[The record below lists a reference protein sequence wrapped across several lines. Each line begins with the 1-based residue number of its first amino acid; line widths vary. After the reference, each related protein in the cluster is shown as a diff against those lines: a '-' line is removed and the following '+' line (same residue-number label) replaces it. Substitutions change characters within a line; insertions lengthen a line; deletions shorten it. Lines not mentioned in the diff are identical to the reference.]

1 MATVIDPRGTTTM
14 TVTDIPTAPSAPLA
28 SAQHHLAEAARFL
41 ALDEGLH
48 QLLATPRRSL
58 TVSVPV
64 RREDGRIDVIEGYR
78 VQHNLSRGPAR
89 GGVRF
94 HPATDLDEVTALAMG
109 LTWKCALA
117 GLPYGGAKGGVAV
130 DPAGLTE
137 RELDRLTRR
146 YTHEIQPLVGRD
158 IPLTSARPDVTEA
171 VALGVRV
178 LLGPGE
184 GRTVAVHGSG
194 AVAAMVA
201 AMLAEARFTVVGGG
215 LDTDA
220 DVLVLTT
227 GTITAHNA
235 TEIRA
240 GTVVEAANGPITPAA
255 DQILAG
261 RGCVVVP
268 DLLGNAGG
276 VIASHNEWTVGDL
289 GTRLREHLEPAY
301 RQVAA
306 LSRDKGLT
314 LRQAAHVIAV
324 GRVAD
329 ACQSRSC

>member
-1 MATVIDPRGTTTM
+1 M
-14 TVTDIPTAPSAPLA
+14 TVMEIPTVSSARSAAAPLA
-28 SAQHHLAEAARFL
+28 SAQHHLAEAALFL
-41 ALDEGLH
+41 SLDEGLH

-78 VQHNLSRGPAR
+78 VQHNLSRGPAK

-94 HPATDLDEVTALAMG
+94 HPGTDLDEITALAMG
-109 LTWKCALA
+109 LTWTCALT

-137 RELDRLTRR
+137 RELERLTRR

-158 IPLTSARPDVTEA
+158 MPFPTPGPDLAEG
-171 VALGVRV
+171 VALGVRF
-178 LLGPGE
+178 LLGPGD

-194 AVAAMVA
+194 GVANAVTATLAANGFA
-201 AMLAEARFTVVGGG
+201 LHGTASTTALTA
-215 LDTDA
+215 DA
-220 DVLVLTT
+220 DVLVLTE
-227 GTITAHNA
+227 GGVTAHNA
-235 TEIRA
+235 TGVRA
-240 GTVVEAANGPITPAA
+240 RTVVEAANGPITPAA

-261 RGCVVVP
+261 KGCVVVP
-268 DLLGNAGG
+268 DILANAGG
-276 VIASHNEWTVGDL
+276 AIASHSEWGLGDL
-289 GTRLREHLEPAY
+289 GSRLREHLEPAY
-301 RQVAA
+301 RAVMA

-329 ACQSRSC
+329 ACRSRSV

>member
-1 MATVIDPRGTTTM
+1 M
-14 TVTDIPTAPSAPLA
+14 TVTEIPTAPSAPLA

-78 VQHNLSRGPAR
+78 VQHNLSRGPAK

-109 LTWKCALA
+109 LTWKCALT

-146 YTHEIQPLVGRD
+146 YTHEIQPLAGRD
-158 IPLTSARPDVTEA
+158 VPLATTRPDLAEA

-184 GRTVAVHGSG
+184 GRTLAVHGSG
-194 AVAAMVA
+194 AVAAVMTA
-201 AMLAEARFTVVGGG
+201 RLAEAGFVPVGGG
-215 LDTDA
+215 LGADA

-227 GTITAHNA
+227 GTVTAHDA
-235 TEIRA
+235 AEMRA
-240 GTVVEAANGPITPAA
+240 RLVVEAANGPVTPAA
-255 DQILAG
+255 DRILAQ
-261 RGCVVVP
+261 RGCVVLP
-268 DLLGNAGG
+268 DLLANAGG
-276 VIASHNEWTVGDL
+276 AIATHSEWTVGDL
-289 GTRLREHLEPAY
+289 DSRVRAHLEPAY

-306 LSRDKGLT
+306 LSREEGLT

-324 GRVAD
+324 GRVAA
-329 ACQSRSC
+329 ACRSRSS

>member
-1 MATVIDPRGTTTM
+1 M
-14 TVTDIPTAPSAPLA
+14 TVTDIPTESSAPLA
-28 SAQHHLAEAARFL
+28 SAQRHLAEAARFL

-48 QLLATPRRSL
+48 HLLATPRRSL

-78 VQHNLSRGPAR
+78 VQHNLSRGPAK

-94 HPATDLDEVTALAMG
+94 HPGTDLDEVTALAMG

-130 DPAGLTE
+130 DPAGLSE
-137 RELDRLTRR
+137 RELERLTRR
-146 YTHEIQPLVGRD
+146 YTHEIQPLIGRD
-158 IPLTSARPDVTEA
+158 MPFPTARPDLSEA

-178 LLGPGE
+178 LLAGDTTK
-184 GRTVAVHGSG
+184 TVAVHGSG
-194 AVAAMVA
+194 SVAGAVVA
-201 AMLAEARFTVVGGG
+201 TLASAGYAVR
-215 LDTDA
+215 LDALTADA

-235 TEIRA
+235 TGVRA
-240 GTVVEAANGPITPAA
+240 PMVIEAANGPITPAA

-276 VIASHNEWTVGDL
+276 AIASHSEWTVGDL
-289 GTRLREHLEPAY
+289 DSRLREHLEPAY
-301 RQVAA
+301 RAVQAM
-306 LSRDKGLT
+306 SRDRGLT

-324 GRVAD
+324 GRVAE
-329 ACQSRSC
+329 ACRSRGV